1 MRASV
6 LAIALAL
13 TTAFAAPAFAHDHG
27 NYEKRFPMPAAQFQ
41 ERVDARIARARSRME
56 EGIAERKLTDE
67 EASQVRAHFEAV
79 VAAVDVEVQKA
90 VEDGTVTWDEA
101 KAVRAVAHEL
111 GPRHAHH
118 HQESGGNSGNPA

>member
-27 NYEKRFPMPAAQFQ
+27 NAEKRFPMPAAEFQ
-41 ERVDARIARARSRME
+41 QHVDTRVARARARME
-56 EGIAERKLTDE
+56 SDITERKLTDD
-67 EASQVRAHFEAV
+67 EAKDVRAHFDTI

-101 KAVRAVAHEL
+101 KAVHAAAHGL
-111 GPRHAHH
+111 GPRHPHH
-118 HQESGGNSGNPA
+118 HQNS